1 MGTVLNPS
9 LAPSDGVSASQDYC
23 VALNNNKIQNVFNGI
38 GVGGDQV
45 GTDGQ
50 NYMVADNTID
60 HFAGDGIDHSVT
72 NIIIQGNVITNGL
85 EGLSLS
91 FRHDQHVVG

>member
-50 NYMVADNTID
+50 NYM
-60 HFAGDGIDHSVT
+60 
-72 NIIIQGNVITNGL
+72 
-85 EGLSLS
+85 
-91 FRHDQHVVG
+91 R